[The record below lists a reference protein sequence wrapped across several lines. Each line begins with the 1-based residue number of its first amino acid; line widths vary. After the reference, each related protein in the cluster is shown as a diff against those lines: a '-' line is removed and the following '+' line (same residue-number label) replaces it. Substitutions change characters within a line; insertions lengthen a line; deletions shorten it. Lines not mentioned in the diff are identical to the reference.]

1 MKQFLYA
8 LASLLLVV
16 SCASE
21 TANTMTVNG
30 TIKGLKKGTLYLQH
44 VPDTVLVTVD
54 SLDIEGD
61 GNFTFKTELESP
73 ELFYLYL
80 DKKDNNDIND
90 RISFFAE
97 PGLITINTTWNT
109 FDTNAKIT
117 GSKSQ
122 EKLEEYLK
130 FMSKSNLRG
139 LELMQMASNQDE
151 RFSQQELD
159 SIELL
164 YTKSIQRN
172 YIYAINFAINNKD
185 SYIAPYIA
193 LKEIP
198 EANIKY
204 LDSIAAVLTTEVS
217 NSKYGKELQAFVQ
230 KNKQ

>member
-54 SLDIEGD
+54 SLDIRGD